1 MNSLIDVKLSKSNSA
16 LDFANVIHDR
26 RTRGK
31 QQTSKATRD
40 NIGDERGQ
48 QLLEY
53 KKAGK
58 VDDESG
64 KLFANEAR
72 TMMMITRESVVQ
84 DLLLHRRPQTRMI

>member
-16 LDFANVIHDR
+16 LDYANVIHDR

-53 KKAGK
+53 KKA
-58 VDDESG
+58 
-64 KLFANEAR
+64 
-72 TMMMITRESVVQ
+72 
-84 DLLLHRRPQTRMI
+84 